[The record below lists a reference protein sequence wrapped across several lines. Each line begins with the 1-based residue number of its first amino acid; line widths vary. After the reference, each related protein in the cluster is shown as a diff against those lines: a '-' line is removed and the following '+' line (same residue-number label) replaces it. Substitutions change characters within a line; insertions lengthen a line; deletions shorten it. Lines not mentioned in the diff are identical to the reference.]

1 MIRRKIKHIS
11 PELPQML
18 ELADKN
24 VKIVF
29 ITVLLKLRK
38 EMKKYIL
45 KNQTPKDKNYSVID
59 DTLLDEIKCS

>member
-29 ITVLLKLRK
+29 ITIVKVKKRDEKIYFKKIKLLK
-38 EMKKYIL
+38 
-45 KNQTPKDKNYSVID
+45 
-59 DTLLDEIKCS
+59 IKITVS